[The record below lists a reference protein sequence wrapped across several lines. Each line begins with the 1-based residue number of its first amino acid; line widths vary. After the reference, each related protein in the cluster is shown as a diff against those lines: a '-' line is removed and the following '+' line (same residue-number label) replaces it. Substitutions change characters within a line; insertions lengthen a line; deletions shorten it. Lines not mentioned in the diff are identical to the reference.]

1 MRPDASGWKFKSS
14 IFLYLLCTV
23 EQIGVPAVFPSDTDI
38 VRVVVGWSTVCVVV
52 AVFTLI
58 LVAVVVTFVAH
69 LTLTT
74 IDTVG
79 EVALDVVGVVQQVLP
94 VL

>member
-1 MRPDASGWKFKSS
+1 M
-14 IFLYLLCTV
+14 YLLCTV
-23 EQIGVPAVFPSDTDI
+23 EQIGVPAVFPSDADI

-52 AVFTLI
+52 AVFTPI

-79 EVALDVVGVVQQVLP
+79 EVALDVVGVVQQILP

>member
-1 MRPDASGWKFKSS
+1 M
-14 IFLYLLCTV
+14 YLLCTV

-79 EVALDVVGVVQQVLP
+79 EVALDVVGVVQQILP